1 MFFTSLDHMPV
12 VPVAPLMPCV
22 ANEAL
27 LLGYSVAQPEQYHS
41 VVSMKNVN
49 LPQVS
54 SMSSTSSEYVPNHCS
69 CGRGA
74 AKKHGRKFCQQ
85 APNGKKSRCKCYTNE
100 AGCTHRCK
108 CICCGNPYGSS
119 EAAKQAY
126 SHLSVSRYR
135 PKQKLQEVRESST
148 SLEYLMKHGV
158 NPVTGWTDVES
169 LTLDCLV
176 DLTLQRHLCIEAAKM
191 HECYT
196 RLHEISNKLG
206 NPLQPK
212 KLEQIEGKLFC
223 IKKVALEA
231 LYKKQVELNWFS

>member
-54 SMSSTSSEYVPNHCS
+54 SMSSTSSEYVPDHCS

-74 AKKHGRKFCQQ
+74 A
-85 APNGKKSRCKCYTNE
+85 GKKSRCKCYTNE

-135 PKQKLQEVRESST
+135 PKQKLQEVRESTT

-158 NPVTGWTDVES
+158 NPVTGWTEVES

-176 DLTLQRHLCIEAAKM
+176 DLTLQRHSLKQQRCMNAIPDFTRSLTNWAILCNQRNSSK
-191 HECYT
+191 
-196 RLHEISNKLG
+196 
-206 NPLQPK
+206 
-212 KLEQIEGKLFC
+212 
-223 IKKVALEA
+223 
-231 LYKKQVELNWFS
+231 